1 MRKPFWAV
9 VTLSLWAACGDD
21 DASNRHASETAD
33 AGSHADAGNHVD
45 AGIDIDIDVATA
57 PLMDVVRYEISLYDR
72 RIRAVC
78 PCLVAKGEYDSVDDC
93 LKLGLSSPDWLGCE
107 TTALASYDNPMTR
120 AQTSCYYDFL
130 KQTAECVEAAQCDD
144 TQLGNCGTPDADCL
158 TASNERLQIVITACP
173 SFGLLS
179 RLQ

>member
-21 DASNRHASETAD
+21 DAGNSHAHETAD
-33 AGSHADAGNHVD
+33 AGTKLDAGV
-45 AGIDIDIDVATA
+45 DIDIATA

-78 PCLVAKGEYDSVDDC
+78 PCLVAKGEYDSNEDC
-93 LKLGLSSPDWLGCE
+93 LSLGLSSPDWLGCE
-107 TTALASYDNPMTR
+107 TMALASYDTPMTR

-130 KQTAECVEAAQCDD
+130 KQTAECVEAAHCDD
-144 TQLGNCGTPDADCL
+144 TQLGSCGTPDADCL
-158 TASNERLQIVITACP
+158 TATNERLQIVITACP